1 VIAEATSRLINARL
15 HTRRIVAVALLVA
28 AIGSL
33 GGVAWVAVS
42 AVAQTSHAIQEKR
55 EIVGRLRAVAALK
68 PALMQDEAAGPP
80 SVGSEDFLEGDSE
93 AVARG
98 NLQTR
103 LTEIV
108 SARNANLT
116 SVSNVPELDLNGARY
131 IGIRADLT
139 GTMEAIHD
147 TIFAIESSGPIL
159 IRDAS
164 IWLSG
169 YEQAAETTQAPEI
182 SAQIRI
188 YGAPRPAFTMPGR
201 KAQP

>member
-1 VIAEATSRLINARL
+1 
-15 HTRRIVAVALLVA
+15 VAVALLAV
-28 AIGSL
+28 AIGSF
-33 GGVAWVAVS
+33 GGVVWVAVS
-42 AVAQTSHAIQEKR
+42 SVAQTGQAIQEKR

-68 PALMQDEAAGPP
+68 PALMQIEAAGAP

-93 AVARG
+93 AVVRG
-98 NLQTR
+98 NMQTR

-108 SARNANLT
+108 SARNASLT

-147 TIFAIESSGPIL
+147 TIFAIESSGPML

-169 YEQAAETTQAPEI
+169 YEQTSEATQAPEI

-188 YGAPRPAFTMPGR
+188 YGALRPDFAMPDP
-201 KAQP
+201 KVQP